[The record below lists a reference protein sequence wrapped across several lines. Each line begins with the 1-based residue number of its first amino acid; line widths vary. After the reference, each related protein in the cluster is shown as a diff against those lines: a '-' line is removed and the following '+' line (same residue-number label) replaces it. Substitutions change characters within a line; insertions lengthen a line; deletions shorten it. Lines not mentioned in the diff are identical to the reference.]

1 MFNFETVKTFLAD
14 NYPQAI
20 LIDGFDEALVG
31 ICERIGQES
40 IALYD
45 KTKILNILIN
55 GDKMSRDEADEY
67 FEYNIIGAY
76 VGEGTPAF
84 VTYPQYL

>member
-55 GDKMSRDEADEY
+55 GDKMSRDKADEY
-67 FEYNIIGAY
+67 FEYRAY
-76 VGEGTPAF
+76 IGEGTPEF